1 MLKEE
6 AGSSSQE
13 APAGPWDTTFNRALN
28 RFKGRD
34 QTLPPTS
41 AGRVA
46 GFGTSMKFIEYY
58 STDTEARKQRRKSG
72 KAEVQELK
80 EEVATLKKDM
90 VDPATM
96 NKLVADKVSET
107 LQNMFPPGFMEG
119 LAAWQAGGQQGP
131 IYVPS
136 FTGSNSSNNVSP
148 ATLVTP
154 QVGGVTSQPMVT
166 PPVPPVTSLA
176 QVTPPVP
183 LVTPLAPPR
192 LENDEPAAGALVSTL
207 AELNALDKV
216 TNF

>member
-90 VDPATM
+90 VDP
-96 NKLVADKVSET
+96 
-107 LQNMFPPGFMEG
+107 
-119 LAAWQAGGQQGP
+119 
-131 IYVPS
+131 
-136 FTGSNSSNNVSP
+136 
-148 ATLVTP
+148 
-154 QVGGVTSQPMVT
+154 
-166 PPVPPVTSLA
+166 
-176 QVTPPVP
+176 
-183 LVTPLAPPR
+183 PR
-192 LENDEPAAGALVSTL
+192 
-207 AELNALDKV
+207 
-216 TNF
+216 